1 MSIAL
6 IVLCLQ
12 DARGYL
18 SSLRL
23 AKTRSESLAAVSTAT
38 ILIRK
43 SKLKEN
49 DKLMEE
55 IRQNPQHAISKFL
68 LDGTRPEGILAPV
81 DFYTSAF
88 LRYDSVSVMPEYNK
102 KTKTGFIAGM
112 PPPEIM
118 GGVLRDSG
126 ARAIVVSMVSLTFGL
141 VSLACTHTNN
151 ALAQIPPRMLS
162 GPSIRG
168 HIFRRVRAPRARA
181 EQGKKDDPSSHS
193 HRLVRLCFF

>member
-1 MSIAL
+1 MHIASIAL

-18 SSLRL
+18 SSLRQVG
-23 AKTRSESLAAVSTAT
+23 KRSESLAAVSAAAV
-38 ILIRK
+38 LIKK

-49 DKLMEE
+49 DKIMEE
-55 IRQNPQHAISKFL
+55 MQQNPHHVISKFL
-68 LDGTRPEGILAPV
+68 KDGTRPEGILAPV
-81 DFYTSAF
+81 DFYTSTF

-126 ARAIVVSMVSLTFGL
+126 ARAIIVSMVSRDLGL
-141 VSLACTHTNN
+141 SFTHCTHT
-151 ALAQIPPRMLS
+151 
-162 GPSIRG
+162 
-168 HIFRRVRAPRARA
+168 
-181 EQGKKDDPSSHS
+181 
-193 HRLVRLCFF
+193 

>member
-1 MSIAL
+1 M
-6 IVLCLQ
+6 
-12 DARGYL
+12 
-18 SSLRL
+18 
-23 AKTRSESLAAVSTAT
+23 AAVSTAT
-38 ILIRK
+38 ILIKK

-126 ARAIVVSMVSLTFGL
+126 ARAIVVSMVGLTFGFFL
-141 VSLACTHTNN
+141 SHAPTLTTLLCKFPH
-151 ALAQIPPRMLS
+151 ALRTLDRVAHLS
-162 GPSIRG
+162 KSSS
-168 HIFRRVRAPRARA
+168 ASCASRARQ
-181 EQGKKDDPSSHS
+181 E
-193 HRLVRLCFF
+193 R